1 MSDAHTWG
9 MSAPSLPRPRRPGI
23 QGVVTEKHLAL
34 AELEFPGISVFY
46 RRVRAQPE
54 PPLTFLDLLARFGAF
69 GPVTRS

>member
-1 MSDAHTWG
+1 M
-9 MSAPSLPRPRRPGI
+9 
-23 QGVVTEKHLAL
+23 TEKHLAL